1 MDLHQALIKLGIA
14 LALGLLVGLQ
24 RERAASRVAGVRTFP
39 LITLFGAVA
48 ALGAPALGAWVVP
61 AGLLALT
68 ALLVMSNVA
77 KLRQGE
83 VDPGLTTEVAALLMY
98 AVGAYVVAG
107 HTAAAVAVG
116 GAVVLLLHLKQ
127 PLHRVV
133 RAMGDHD
140 VTAIMQFAL
149 ITFVILPVLPDK
161 TYGPY
166 GVLNPHRIWWMVV
179 LIVAI
184 SLGGYVAYKIFGARA
199 GALLG
204 GVLGGLISSTATT
217 VSFARRTREE
227 VAAES
232 AEKEGGQG
240 ARAGAKLATL
250 VIVIASAV
258 SFGRV
263 IVEVAVVAPGQFR
276 AMVAP
281 LGAMTAW
288 MAILAAAAYMLGRGE
303 RAGKLPEAKN
313 PAELK
318 PALIFG
324 GLYALVILAVAFVKD
339 RFGNAGLYP
348 VAVVSGLT
356 DMDAITLSTANLA
369 HDGRL
374 DVALAWRLILVAG
387 LANMV
392 FKGGCAMV
400 LGSAGLRGQIVVYFG
415 LALAGGVTILML
427 WP

>member
-149 ITFVILPVLPDK
+149 ITFVILPVL
-161 TYGPY
+161 
-166 GVLNPHRIWWMVV
+166 
-179 LIVAI
+179 
-184 SLGGYVAYKIFGARA
+184 
-199 GALLG
+199 
-204 GVLGGLISSTATT
+204 
-217 VSFARRTREE
+217 
-227 VAAES
+227 
-232 AEKEGGQG
+232 
-240 ARAGAKLATL
+240 
-250 VIVIASAV
+250 
-258 SFGRV
+258 
-263 IVEVAVVAPGQFR
+263 
-276 AMVAP
+276 
-281 LGAMTAW
+281 
-288 MAILAAAAYMLGRGE
+288 
-303 RAGKLPEAKN
+303 
-313 PAELK
+313 
-318 PALIFG
+318 
-324 GLYALVILAVAFVKD
+324 
-339 RFGNAGLYP
+339 
-348 VAVVSGLT
+348 
-356 DMDAITLSTANLA
+356 
-369 HDGRL
+369 
-374 DVALAWRLILVAG
+374 
-387 LANMV
+387 
-392 FKGGCAMV
+392 
-400 LGSAGLRGQIVVYFG
+400 
-415 LALAGGVTILML
+415 
-427 WP
+427 